1 MVHSGEKRKRDVDCP
16 RITYDTSTRL
26 FERLF
31 EGDEQVKFIFLAD
44 VAEPCLEESLEEMKN
59 VVRKKLGLHSS
70 IPVHLSQLRVGRTI
84 DLEDGIYLNL
94 LFYHIGLNNSYLSL
108 R

>member
-31 EGDEQVKFIFLAD
+31 EGDEQVKEIFLAD
-44 VAEPCLEESLEEMKN
+44 VP
-59 VVRKKLGLHSS
+59 LH
-70 IPVHLSQLRVGRTI
+70 V
-84 DLEDGIYLNL
+84 
-94 LFYHIGLNNSYLSL
+94 
-108 R
+108 